1 VRAAG
6 PAHFGVAAVG
16 AGLLA
21 AATVPGGEL
30 GLGAALAC
38 TGMAVAVASA
48 RPRRWTLWSVGMALA
63 AVGLAGMVAIR
74 DADWLIAIDLL
85 AALALGSLAVAA
97 RGEGFGALARG
108 TTAVLGRLGAAT
120 PFVARSVARA
130 TPAMPARRLVP
141 ALRGLA
147 FGGVLL
153 AVFGGLFASADPAFA
168 RLVPDVIP
176 EWDLSLVPGQVLTF
190 GLAVALSGAL
200 VLAGPAYGWARP
212 VPPGRI
218 PAIDLRAVRSERGTR
233 RLSPVEW
240 GVPLVLL
247 NGLFAAFV
255 ALQAAALVAGD
266 DRVLA
271 TAGLTYAEHAR
282 EGFGQLV
289 AAAALT
295 LGVIA
300 ISMRLAERGRGHQS
314 LWLRLLL
321 GGLCVATLAILA
333 SALHR
338 LGLYEEAFGYT
349 RARVAGHAFALWLG
363 GVFVLLLV
371 AGAARGGAWLPRAT
385 VALSALAL
393 LGLNAANPDGL
404 VAAGNVERFERTGK
418 LDGDYIA
425 GLSADAAPA
434 VARLPAD
441 VAACRIV
448 SPGYEPGS
456 PDGWSSANLGRWRA
470 RRALRAPSSTS
481 DRACPSDTRPWPAHD
496 R

>member
-1 VRAAG
+1 VKAAG
-6 PAHFGVAAVG
+6 PARFGLAAMG

-21 AATVPGGEL
+21 AATVPGDDL

-38 TGMAVAVASA
+38 AGVAGAVASA
-48 RPRRWTLWSVGMALA
+48 RPRRWTAWTVGMAMAALA
-63 AVGLAGMVAIR
+63 LAGMVAIR
-74 DADWLIAIDLL
+74 DADWLIAPDLL
-85 AALALGSLAVAA
+85 AALGLGSLAVAA

-108 TTAVLGRLGAAT
+108 ATAVLGRLGAAT

-130 TPAMPARRLVP
+130 APAMPARRLIP
-141 ALRGLA
+141 ALRGLT
-147 FGGVLL
+147 FGAVLL

-168 RLVPDVIP
+168 RLVPDVVP
-176 EWDLSLVPGQVLTF
+176 EWDLSLVPGQVLAF
-190 GLAVALSGAL
+190 GLAVTLSGAL
-200 VLAGPAYGWARP
+200 VLAGPSYAWARP
-212 VPPGRI
+212 VGPGRF
-218 PAIDLRAVRSERGTR
+218 PTIDLRSAHPERARR

-247 NGLFAAFV
+247 NALFATFV
-255 ALQAAALVAGD
+255 ALQAAVLVAGH

-282 EGFGQLV
+282 EGFGQLA

-295 LGVIA
+295 LGVVA
-300 ISMRLAERGRGHQS
+300 VSMRLAERGRGHQD
-314 LWLRLLL
+314 LLLRLLL

-349 RARVAGHAFALWLG
+349 RTRVVGHVFALWLG

-371 AGAARGGAWLPRAT
+371 AGAARGGAWLPRGA

-404 VAAGNVERFERTGK
+404 VAAGNVERFERTGQ
-418 LDGDYIA
+418 LDGDYLA
-425 GLSADAAPA
+425 ALSADAAPA
-434 VARLPAD
+434 IARLPAD
-441 VAACRIV
+441 VVACRIS
-448 SPGYEPGS
+448 SPSYEPGS
-456 PDGWSSANLGRWRA
+456 SGGWSSANLGRWRA
-470 RRALRAPSSTS
+470 RRAVNALSSTS
-481 DRACPSDTRPWPAHD
+481 DRECPSAARPWPADD